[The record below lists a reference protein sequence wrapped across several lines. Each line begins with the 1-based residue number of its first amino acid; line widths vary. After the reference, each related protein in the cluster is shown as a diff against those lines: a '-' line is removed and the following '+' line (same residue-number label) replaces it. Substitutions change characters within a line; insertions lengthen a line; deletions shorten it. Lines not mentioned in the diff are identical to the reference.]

1 MLEVLLIFIPFYG
14 LISIGFF
21 LRYLNFFQKSFFY
34 DLSKLTFYIVMPAFI
49 MLSIANIDIKEY
61 FQFDFI
67 ILYEINTILIFLFS
81 AIVSKNI
88 FLLSRSQSGIFGL
101 NCSYPNYG
109 YIGIPLS
116 ILAFGN
122 KATLAIALIIFA
134 DTTVLLMLTIFFVSM
149 SNNKLSV
156 LKRLELL
163 FTSLLKN
170 PLMLAVIF
178 GTLISFFELRLY
190 VSLDNFLSLLS
201 GAAIP
206 LALIS
211 IGGLLLINNVKNFKL
226 IFFNYSYSNYSSYF
240 YKLFIN
246 LSLF

>member
-88 FLLSRSQSGIFGL
+88 FLLSRSQS
-101 NCSYPNYG
+101 
-109 YIGIPLS
+109 
-116 ILAFGN
+116 
-122 KATLAIALIIFA
+122 
-134 DTTVLLMLTIFFVSM
+134 
-149 SNNKLSV
+149 
-156 LKRLELL
+156 
-163 FTSLLKN
+163 
-170 PLMLAVIF
+170 
-178 GTLISFFELRLY
+178 
-190 VSLDNFLSLLS
+190 
-201 GAAIP
+201 
-206 LALIS
+206 
-211 IGGLLLINNVKNFKL
+211 
-226 IFFNYSYSNYSSYF
+226 
-240 YKLFIN
+240 
-246 LSLF
+246 